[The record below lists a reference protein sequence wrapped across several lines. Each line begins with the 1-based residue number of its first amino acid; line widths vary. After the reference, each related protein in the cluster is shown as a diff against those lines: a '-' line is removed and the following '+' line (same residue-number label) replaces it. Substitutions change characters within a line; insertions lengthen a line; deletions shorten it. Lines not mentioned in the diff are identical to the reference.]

1 MNLRPLADRV
11 IVRVLLQEEKTKGGI
26 FLPDTAKE
34 KPQEGE
40 VVAVGEGRTMDN
52 GQKVAPQVKVGDKV
66 IFAKYAGSEVKVEE
80 AEYMILYERDV
91 MAVVE

>member
-1 MNLRPLADRV
+1 
-11 IVRVLLQEEKTKGGI
+11 
-26 FLPDTAKE
+26 
-34 KPQEGE
+34 
-40 VVAVGEGRTMDN
+40 MDN

>member
-1 MNLRPLADRV
+1 MNLKPLADRV
-11 IVRVLLQEEKTKGGI
+11 IIRVLAQEEKTKSGI
-26 FLPDTAKE
+26 LLPDTAKE
-34 KPQEGE
+34 KPQQGE

-66 IFAKYAGSEVKVEE
+66 VFAKYAGNEIKVEE
-80 AEYMILYERDV
+80 AEYMILYERDI

>member
-11 IVRVLLQEEKTKGGI
+11 IIRVLLQDEKTKGGI